1 MTEWSAKCSKNEP
14 RHVDRARY
22 LPPSE
27 LSNGGKYL
35 KKEKMGGRRLADRW
49 SSLNM
54 AVEWLGEEKT
64 PDLATSPRNLKSV
77 SQSSSSASY

>member
-1 MTEWSAKCSKNEP
+1 MFQKEP

-35 KKEKMGGRRLADRW
+35 KKEKMGG
-49 SSLNM
+49 
-54 AVEWLGEEKT
+54 T
-64 PDLATSPRNLKSV
+64 PV
-77 SQSSSSASY
+77 SGSMVVIKHGR